1 MLAGEGFMK
10 WFLIAL
16 LASTVAN
23 AYGPY
28 DALLVRVVDG
38 DTIEVDAALWP
49 GLTQRVKIRLAGVNT
64 PEKRTRLLCE
74 KTAGIA
80 ATEFT
85 QAFVGKG
92 SITVDGV
99 RNGKF
104 AGRVLGSIFV
114 DGESLSDALLASGHA
129 RVYGGGRRQPWCDE

>member
-1 MLAGEGFMK
+1 MIAML
-10 WFLIAL
+10 LIA
-16 LASTVAN
+16 STAG

-28 DALLVRVVDG
+28 DADLMRVIDG
-38 DTIEVDAALWP
+38 DTIELSVELWP
-49 GLTQRVKIRLAGVNT
+49 GLTQRSSIRLVGVNA
-64 PEKRTRLLCE
+64 PEKRTRLFCE

-85 QAFVGKG
+85 RSFVENGA
-92 SITVDGV
+92 ITVTDV

-104 AGRVLGSIFV
+104 AGRVLGNVFV
-114 DGESLSDALLASGHA
+114 DGKSLSDALLASGHA